1 MAGNGKNQVN
11 AHFDNEEF
19 ELLAEY
25 MRRHNL
31 EAKGNAVRKLAVEAL
46 EERDPRNSWLL
57 HAGLAAMLWSI
68 LSVIGTVRLGVPD
81 PSISLFSIYMAALFL
96 TGHAMQLVHAYGVA
110 SLPVVGRLFG
120 RPVDR

>member
-11 AHFDNEEF
+11 AHFDNQEF
-19 ELLAEY
+19 GLLKDY

-31 EAKGNAVRKLAVEAL
+31 QAKGNAVRKLTVEAL
-46 EERDPRNSWLL
+46 EDRDPRNSWLL

-68 LSVIGTVRLGVPD
+68 LSAIGSVRFGSPPPWL
-81 PSISLFSIYMAALFL
+81 SLFSIWMAGVFL
-96 TGHAMQLVHAYGVA
+96 TAHAMQLVHAYGVA
-110 SLPVVGRLFG
+110 SIPIVGRLFG